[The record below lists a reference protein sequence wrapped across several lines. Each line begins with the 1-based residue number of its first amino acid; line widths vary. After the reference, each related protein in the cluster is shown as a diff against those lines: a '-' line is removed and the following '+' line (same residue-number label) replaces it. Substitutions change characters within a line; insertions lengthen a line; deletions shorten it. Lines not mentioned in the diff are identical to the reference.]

1 MLQHIMQPFGCMS
14 KPITLCTFFSTPKID
29 NRTQAITISNI
40 DISSAVVVMSKKE
53 SEQVPDANNWLP
65 LTPAV
70 FHIMLALAQHE
81 CHGYGI
87 MLEVEKL
94 TQGQMRLGPGTLYR
108 SIQRMV
114 VDGLLEE
121 RKETAESDDDRDDER
136 RRYYRLTK
144 LGLQV
149 AQAEA
154 ARLAQLVKAARQNG
168 LLS

>member
-1 MLQHIMQPFGCMS
+1 M
-14 KPITLCTFFSTPKID
+14 
-29 NRTQAITISNI
+29 
-40 DISSAVVVMSKKE
+40 AVNP
-53 SEQVPDANNWLP
+53 SEEALDPRELLP

-70 FHIMLALAQHE
+70 FHIMLALAEQE

-94 TQGQMRLGPGTLYR
+94 TQGQLRLGPGTLYR

-114 VDGLLEE
+114 ADGLIEE
-121 RKETAESDDDRDDER
+121 RKEAVEQEEDDER

-144 LGLQV
+144 LGLEV
-149 AQAEA
+149 AKAEA
-154 ARLAQLVKAARQNG
+154 QRLNLLVKAARQRD

>member
-1 MLQHIMQPFGCMS
+1 M
-14 KPITLCTFFSTPKID
+14 
-29 NRTQAITISNI
+29 A
-40 DISSAVVVMSKKE
+40 KKE
-53 SEQVPDANNWLP
+53 SAQVPEPDSWLP

-94 TQGQMRLGPGTLYR
+94 TLGQMRLGPGTLYR

-114 VDGLLEE
+114 VDGLIEE
-121 RKETAESDDDRDDER
+121 RKETLEGDDEDDER

-144 LGLQV
+144 LGLEV
-149 AQAEA
+149 ARAEA
-154 ARLAQLVKAARQNG
+154 ERLAQLVKAARQRS
-168 LLS
+168 LLP